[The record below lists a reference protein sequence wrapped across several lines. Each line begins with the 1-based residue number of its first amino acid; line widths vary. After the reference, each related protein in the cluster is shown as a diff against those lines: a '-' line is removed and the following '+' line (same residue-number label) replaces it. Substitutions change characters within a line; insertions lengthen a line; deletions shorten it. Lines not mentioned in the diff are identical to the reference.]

1 MDELKNVLFT
11 KTHEWV
17 KFEDETTA
25 YIGLSDYA
33 QSEMGD
39 VVFVNLEEQE
49 CEVGDTIGDAES
61 VKAVSDIYSPFTGEI
76 VEINEVIV
84 DDPGAINRDPYGTWL
99 CKYINISDKEELL
112 SLEEYEES
120 IKE

>member
-1 MDELKNVLFT
+1 MDEIKSLLFT

-17 KFEDETTA
+17 KFIDENSA
-25 YIGLSDYA
+25 YVGLSDHA

-39 VVFVNLEEQE
+39 IVFVNLEEQS
-49 CEVGDTIGDAES
+49 CTVATSIGDAES

-76 VEINEVIV
+76 TEVNEMINE
-84 DDPGAINRDPYGTWL
+84 DPGLINKDPYGTWL
-99 CKYINISDKEELL
+99 VKVENITEKEEFLTF
-112 SLEEYEES
+112 EEYEEF

>member
-1 MDELKNVLFT
+1 MDEIKSLLFT

-17 KFEDETTA
+17 KFIDENSA
-25 YIGLSDYA
+25 YVGLSDHA

-39 VVFVNLEEQE
+39 IVFVNLEEQS
-49 CEVGDTIGDAES
+49 CTVATSIGDAES

-76 VEINEVIV
+76 TEVNEMINE
-84 DDPGAINRDPYGTWL
+84 DPGLINKDPYGTWL
-99 CKYINISDKEELL
+99 VKVENITEKEELL
-112 SLEEYEES
+112 TFKEYEEF

>member
-1 MDELKNVLFT
+1 MDEIKSLLFT

-17 KFEDETTA
+17 KFIDENSA
-25 YIGLSDYA
+25 YVGLSDHA

-39 VVFVNLEEQE
+39 IVFVNLEEQS
-49 CEVGDTIGDAES
+49 CTVATSIGDAES

-76 VEINEVIV
+76 TEVNEMINE
-84 DDPGAINRDPYGTWL
+84 DPGLINKDPYGTWL
-99 CKYINISDKEELL
+99 VKVENITENEELL
-112 SLEEYEES
+112 TFKEYEEF

>member
-1 MDELKNVLFT
+1 MDEIKSLLFT

-17 KFEDETTA
+17 KFIDENSA
-25 YIGLSDYA
+25 YVGLSDHA

-39 VVFVNLEEQE
+39 IVFVNLEEQS
-49 CEVGDTIGDAES
+49 CTVATSIGDAES

-76 VEINEVIV
+76 TEVNEMINE
-84 DDPGAINRDPYGTWL
+84 DPGLINKDPYGTWL
-99 CKYINISDKEELL
+99 VKVENITEKEELL
-112 SLEEYEES
+112 TFNEYEEF